1 MKMTRIAGAL
11 ALALGVAWT
20 GSLAAQENPLAIR
33 QPKGLGV
40 SPNFEGWY
48 QNPDGTYTLSFGYVN
63 LNTEEILSIPVG
75 ENNKVEPGNFD
86 QGQPTYFTP
95 WRSFGVFT
103 VTVPADFG
111 DKRVTWTLEANGQ
124 RYSIPGGLFKA
135 YETDNLHAR
144 ATDKYPPIL
153 VMEEGGVQSRGPNGA
168 WVGPLSTKVG
178 QPLALSVNAW
188 DQKSEGVTLR
198 WYKYRGP
205 GNVEF
210 AESAIPIGEGAQA
223 ASTTATFSAP
233 GDYVVYVRADH
244 TGESPTNAGM
254 EECCWTNGYVKVKVT
269 K

>member
-11 ALALGVAWT
+11 VLALGVTWA

-33 QPKGLGV
+33 QPKGMAV

-75 ENNKVEPGNFD
+75 EHNKVEPGNVD
-86 QGQPTYFTP
+86 QGQPTYFLP
-95 WRSFGVFT
+95 WRQFGVFT

-124 RYSIPGGLFKA
+124 RYAIPGGLFKA
-135 YETDNLHAR
+135 YETDNLHSR
-144 ATDKYPPIL
+144 GTDQYPPIL
-153 VMEEGGVQSRGPNGA
+153 VLREGGVESRGPNGA
-168 WVGPLSTKVG
+168 TVGPLSVKAG
-178 QPLALSVNAW
+178 QPLALSVKAW
-188 DQKSEGVTLR
+188 DRQGKGVTLR
-198 WYKYRGP
+198 WYKYRGA
-205 GNVEF
+205 GDVTF
-210 AESAIPIGEGAQA
+210 ADGTLPIGEGAQMA
-223 ASTTATFSAP
+223 ATTATFSAP
-233 GDYVVYVRADH
+233 GDYVLYVRADH
-244 TGESPTNAGM
+244 TGQEVADAGM